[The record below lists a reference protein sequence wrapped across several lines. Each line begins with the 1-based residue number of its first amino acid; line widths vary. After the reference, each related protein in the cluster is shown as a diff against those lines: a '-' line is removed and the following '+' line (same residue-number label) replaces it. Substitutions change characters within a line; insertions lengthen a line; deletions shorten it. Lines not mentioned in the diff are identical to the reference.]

1 MLSTLVCSAHSW
13 GAAARIEKYIAKSAA
28 KNISSLESHTIV
40 PTLTM
45 LGRVSEWIWLLAI
58 AGAAVTA
65 SLLPPIKPLVTLGRV
80 VALDVGSLRVSGPN
94 SGGWRRTR
102 APHRKLR
109 FEPALLVDGPVFA
122 ARGRFLPGR
131 RGEAAQAWR

>member
-1 MLSTLVCSAHSW
+1 MFSTSVCFSHSS
-13 GAAARIEKYIAKSAA
+13 GAAARMEKYIANSAA

-65 SLLPPIKPLVTLGRV
+65 SLLPPITPLMTLGPV
-80 VALDVGSLRVSGPN
+80 VAHDVGSLRVSAPN

-102 APHRKLR
+102 ATHRKLHP
-109 FEPALLVDGPVFA
+109 EPPLLVAGAV
-122 ARGRFLPGR
+122 
-131 RGEAAQAWR
+131 